1 MKVLIIGFGSI
12 GKRHHQILTGLLGQ
26 ENVYIVT
33 RRETDTENRYS
44 SLYSVN
50 DIYDFD
56 YFVIASRT
64 SEHFGD
70 LNYIN
75 SKVSGKTIL
84 VEKPLF
90 ETKRPALK
98 INNKVFVAYNLRFH
112 PLIIQCKEK
121 LKNKKIISAKFY
133 AGQYLPT
140 WRPNTDYRTSY
151 SAKKEEGGGI
161 LLDYSHD
168 IDLIRYLL
176 GEIDVSESINAKIS
190 DLEITS
196 DDYLSMFGIT
206 KNNIHFSLSLDS
218 ISKIQKRD
226 IQINT
231 ENETI
236 EIDLIG
242 NVLKIK
248 EDNEEI
254 VIYKLENYVRN
265 LSFEHMHNLILKSNL
280 EEIATFDDGI
290 RLCEIF
296 DEIRNNSSSKE
307 WS

>member
-1 MKVLIIGFGSI
+1 KC
-12 GKRHHQILTGLLGQ
+12 
-26 ENVYIVT
+26 E
-33 RRETDTENRYS
+33 
-44 SLYSVN
+44 
-50 DIYDFD
+50 
-56 YFVIASRT
+56 
-64 SEHFGD
+64 
-70 LNYIN
+70 
-75 SKVSGKTIL
+75 
-84 VEKPLF
+84 
-90 ETKRPALK
+90 
-98 INNKVFVAYNLRFH
+98 
-112 PLIIQCKEK
+112 
-121 LKNKKIISAKFY
+121 
-133 AGQYLPT
+133 
-140 WRPNTDYRTSY
+140 
-151 SAKKEEGGGI
+151 
-161 LLDYSHD
+161 
-168 IDLIRYLL
+168 
-176 GEIDVSESINAKIS
+176 IS